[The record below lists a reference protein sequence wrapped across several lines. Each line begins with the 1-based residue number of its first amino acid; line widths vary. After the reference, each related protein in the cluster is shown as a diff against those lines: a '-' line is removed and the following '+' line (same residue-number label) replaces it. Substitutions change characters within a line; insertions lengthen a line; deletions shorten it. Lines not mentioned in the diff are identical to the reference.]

1 MESVI
6 TVFISIPREEAKP
19 MAKGLVE
26 NRLAACVNILPRIE
40 SYYWWDDKV
49 EYDEEAL
56 LFIKTSPARLMA
68 MTEYV
73 VEHHPYPLP
82 EIVALEPTDGLP
94 EYFAW
99 VNRETKGE

>member
-6 TVFISIPREEAKP
+6 TVFISIPREEAKA

-49 EYDEEAL
+49 DFDEEAL
-56 LFIKTSPARLMA
+56 LIAKTAEEKFDAL
-68 MTEYV
+68 EDYV
-73 VEHHPYPLP
+73 RENHPLELP
-82 EIVALEPTDGLP
+82 EILAIPLTTGFKDYIG
-94 EYFAW
+94 W
-99 VNRETKGE
+99 VRDETMK